1 MNEQG
6 QRILECLE
14 RVAAERARR
23 RADPDFGQR
32 VQAVKHYQHQR
43 FEQTYAD
50 MLAHPRYAKAA
61 RFFLED
67 LYGPEDFTQRD
78 DQFARIVPA
87 LVRMFPREIVGTV
100 EALAALHALSEQL
113 DSAMAAALPASPL
126 DHAAYAEA
134 WRAVGQPPQ
143 RERQIQL
150 MLQVGGA
157 LDRYTRN
164 PLLRHSLRLMRA
176 PAQAAGLGALQGF
189 LENGFDTFREMR
201 GAREFL
207 DTIAT
212 RERELAAR
220 LFAGGVAGATAAG

>member
-6 QRILECLE
+6 RQILERLE

-23 RADPDFGQR
+23 RADGALAER
-32 VQAVKHYQHQR
+32 VQAVKHYQHRR

-67 LYGPEDFTQRD
+67 LYGPEDFTRRD

-87 LVRMFPREIVGTV
+87 LVRIFPREIVDTV
-100 EALAALHALSEQL
+100 AALAELHALSERL
-113 DSAMAAALPASPL
+113 DSAMALALPAWPPDAL
-126 DHAAYAEA
+126 AYAEA
-134 WRAVGQPPQ
+134 WRAVGEPAQ

-157 LDRYTRN
+157 LERYTRN

-176 PAQAAGLGALQGF
+176 PAQAAGLGALQSF

-220 LFAGGVAGATAAG
+220 LFGGGVADATGPG

>member
-1 MNEQG
+1 VNEQG
-6 QRILECLE
+6 QRILECLQ

-23 RADPDFGQR
+23 RADPAFGQR
-32 VQAVKHYQHQR
+32 VQAVKHYQHRR

-78 DQFARIVPA
+78 NQFARIVPA

-113 DSAMAAALPASPL
+113 DSAMGAALPASPP

-134 WRAVGQPPQ
+134 WRAVGQPAQ

-164 PLLRHSLRLMRA
+164 PLLRQSLRLMRT

-220 LFAGGVAGATAAG
+220 LFAGGVVEATAAG

>member
-1 MNEQG
+1 VNEQG
-6 QRILECLE
+6 QRILECLQ

-23 RADPDFGQR
+23 RADPAFGQR
-32 VQAVKHYQHQR
+32 VQAVKHYQHRR

-113 DSAMAAALPASPL
+113 DSAMGAALPASPP

-134 WRAVGQPPQ
+134 WRAVGQPAQ

-164 PLLRHSLRLMRA
+164 PLLRHSLRLMRT

-220 LFAGGVAGATAAG
+220 LFAGGVAEATAAG

>member
-6 QRILECLE
+6 QRILECLQ

-23 RADPDFGQR
+23 RADPAFGQR
-32 VQAVKHYQHQR
+32 VQAVKHYQHRR

-113 DSAMAAALPASPL
+113 DSAMGAALPASPP

-134 WRAVGQPPQ
+134 WRAVGQPAQ

-164 PLLRHSLRLMRA
+164 PLLRHSLRLMRT

-220 LFAGGVAGATAAG
+220 LFAGGVAEATAAG